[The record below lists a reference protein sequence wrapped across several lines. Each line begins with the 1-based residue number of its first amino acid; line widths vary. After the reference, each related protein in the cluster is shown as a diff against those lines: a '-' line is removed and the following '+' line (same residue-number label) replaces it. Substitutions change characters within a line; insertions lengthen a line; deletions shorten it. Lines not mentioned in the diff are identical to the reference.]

1 MWCCDSEKR
10 RERGRRTAALLR
22 CYSHPLTHHTPRGFP
37 SLPLSRSLCSI
48 LLSVLSFLSSFLEN
62 KTNKLETFQTFQTV
76 LVTCGMVAR
85 IGSSPSLSSSHRSL
99 VTRSTLGAASAA
111 LHSSGRTSRQCAK
124 SILRKTSRSVR
135 LCVLNILYPILS
147 PPNLM
152 YVVFLSSFART
163 VHISFSFNCTKR
175 TSDERGEGE

>member
-1 MWCCDSEKR
+1 MWIARKR

-37 SLPLSRSLCSI
+37 SLPLSCSLCSI

-147 PPNLM
+147 PPPNLM

-163 VHISFSFNCTKR
+163 VHISFSFSCTKR